1 MLLELARSQVFRH
14 GFTLGLLSVSLL
26 QEHRALPQHAFY
38 LRIAS
43 RLPTVRDIEFAD
55 TFLKNLFAMCT

>member
-38 LRIAS
+38 LPITS
-43 RLPTVRDIEFAD
+43 RLPTEGGVIDP
-55 TFLKNLFAMCT
+55 TV